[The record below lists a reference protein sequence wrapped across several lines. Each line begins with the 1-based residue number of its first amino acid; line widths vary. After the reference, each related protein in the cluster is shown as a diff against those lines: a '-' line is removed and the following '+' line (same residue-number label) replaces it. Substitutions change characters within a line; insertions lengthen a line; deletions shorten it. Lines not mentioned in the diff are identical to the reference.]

1 MKKTLGI
8 ISNILSILLIGPF
21 SICFSV
27 LGFLFFTHMDDFS
40 WSFFSVINVI
50 ATVAFIWTLPACVLG
65 IILSVIYRKKGK
77 YKESYLIQLLP
88 LAVAIIGV
96 FLFIIGM
103 FWSNL

>member
-21 SICFSV
+21 SIYFSV
-27 LGFLFFTHMDDFS
+27 LGFLFSTHMDFS
-40 WSFFSVINVI
+40 WSIFYAIDVI

-88 LAVAIIGV
+88 LAVAIIGI
-96 FLFIIGM
+96 FLFVIGM

>member
-21 SICFSV
+21 SIYFSV
-27 LGFLFFTHMDDFS
+27 LGFLFSTHMDFS
-40 WSFFSVINVI
+40 WSIFSAINVI
-50 ATVAFIWTLPACVLG
+50 AIVAFIWTLPACVIG

-96 FLFIIGM
+96 FLFVIGM
-103 FWSNL
+103 FWSNP

>member
-8 ISNILSILLIGPF
+8 ISNILSVLLIGPF
-21 SICFSV
+21 SIYFSV
-27 LGFLFFTHMDDFS
+27 LGFLLLTHHVDFS
-40 WSFFSVINVI
+40 WSIFSAIDAI

-96 FLFIIGM
+96 FLFVIGM

>member
-8 ISNILSILLIGPF
+8 ISNILSVLLIGPF
-21 SICFSV
+21 SIYFSV
-27 LGFLFFTHMDDFS
+27 LGFLFSTHMDFS
-40 WSFFSVINVI
+40 WSIFSAINFI
-50 ATVAFIWTLPACVLG
+50 GNVAFIGTFPACVLG
-65 IILSVIYRKKGK
+65 IILSVIYRKKEK

-96 FLFIIGM
+96 FLFVIGM

>member
-27 LGFLFFTHMDDFS
+27 LGFLFLGLMDFS

-50 ATVAFIWTLPACVLG
+50 ATVAFIWALPACVLG

-96 FLFIIGM
+96 FLFFIGM
-103 FWSNL
+103 FWSNP